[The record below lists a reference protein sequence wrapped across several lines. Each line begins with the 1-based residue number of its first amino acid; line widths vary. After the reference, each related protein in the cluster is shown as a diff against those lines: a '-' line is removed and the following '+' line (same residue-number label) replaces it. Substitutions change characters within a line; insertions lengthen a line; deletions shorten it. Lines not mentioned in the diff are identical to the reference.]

1 MAELRTIELPEH
13 LANMTEF
20 RLLDEV
26 SDKQM
31 SDFDDELQ
39 ARHDDFLITTATATG
54 IARREKILKLVVD
67 PTEDLEARRARVLFW
82 WYNRMPY
89 TRKVVESRIAAL
101 CGVGNYTFEYDV
113 ENEVLHVG
121 VTQSLGWNVINMVRK
136 LLDELVMLNVIL
148 EVRGVTVDEVDTD
161 VYVGAVSHS
170 IVYDAPLF
178 DNVNV

>member
-26 SDKQM
+26 SEKQI
-31 SDFDDELQ
+31 SDFEDELE
-39 ARHDDFLITTATATG
+39 ARHNDFLITTATATG

-67 PTEDLEARRARVLFW
+67 PTEELEARRARVLFW

-89 TRKVVESRIAAL
+89 TRKVIEGRIAAL
-101 CGVGNYTFEYDV
+101 CGAGNYTFEYDV
-113 ENEVLHVG
+113 ENEILHVG
-121 VTQSLGWNVINMVRK
+121 VTLSLGWPVVDMVRS

-148 EVRGVTVDEVDTD
+148 DVRGTEIDDITTG
-161 VYVGAVSHS
+161 VYVGAAVSE
-170 IVYDAPLF
+170 YTNCAPLY
-178 DNVNV
+178 DNA

>member
-26 SDKQM
+26 SEKQI
-31 SDFDDELQ
+31 SDFEDELE
-39 ARHDDFLITTATATG
+39 ARHNDFLITTATVTG

-89 TRKVVESRIAAL
+89 TRKVIEGRIAAL
-101 CGVGNYTFEYDV
+101 CGAGNYTFEYDV
-113 ENEVLHVG
+113 ENEILHVG
-121 VTQSLGWNVINMVRK
+121 VTLSLGWPVVDMVRS

-148 EVRGVTVDEVDTD
+148 DVRGTEIDDITTSI
-161 VYVGAVSHS
+161 YVGAAVSE
-170 IVYDAPLF
+170 YTNCAPLY
-178 DNVNV
+178 DNA